1 MSWAPPAAHSGRD
14 FLAPPTAHTMSYHSR
29 HKREPSAPAVS
40 VPVVTHR
47 DYPKEYVQPPAAH
60 NNRGEPVAVTRDQH
74 LLAKSWTSAA
84 LHQGYR

>member
-14 FLAPPTAHTMSYHSR
+14 FLAPPAHTMYHSR
-29 HKREPSAPAVS
+29 HKREPSVPAVS

-47 DYPKEYVQPPAAH
+47 DYPKEYAQPPAAH

-74 LLAKSWTSAA
+74 LLAKSWTTAA